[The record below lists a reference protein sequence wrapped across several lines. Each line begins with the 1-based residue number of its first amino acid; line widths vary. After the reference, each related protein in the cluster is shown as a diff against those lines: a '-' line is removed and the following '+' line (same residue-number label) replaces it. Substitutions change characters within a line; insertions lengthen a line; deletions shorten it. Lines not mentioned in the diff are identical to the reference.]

1 MGCCCSEPEDP
12 LMEQYRRAKDF
23 ASKAQIILQLATK
36 EEKFGRII
44 SAIQHY
50 GTHLRCMAVHLFK
63 EFDRKKKN
71 EMLNVASSCRRIY
84 AHRAALQQRALRA
97 YPGGCCSDP
106 YIPTDP
112 AAPAMLAPWEWSE
125 FLIMCKSSGCIEA
138 ALQKMGLLKI
148 ETKETVATR
157 IAEAGRSSTNVAVSN
172 QVSPH
177 INVNPTITGP
187 TTTISGPSTNI
198 SGPNTT
204 TTVSPNMNN
213 AQTGEGNVAPA
224 TGTGAGSS
232 GAGAASATATGGAPQ
247 PAMQPGMQPGM
258 QSVGMQPSPGYMM
271 MPTPSGQWVMVPM
284 AGSGDYAAAAAAA
297 AAQQQ
302 QQQQLMQM
310 AASGGQAMFM
320 PPGGMVGGMPPPN
333 AMPYMMPAHSGGY
346 YPMPGMPQ
354 MAAGGPV
361 AGAPVAGFPA
371 PAPAG
376 YPPPPEGYPP
386 PAAGKVMPAEPV
398 KVAAA

>member
-1 MGCCCSEPEDP
+1 MRGCSLPCFAVLRSTALTRVLLRCTSA
-12 LMEQYRRAKDF
+12 RRQLDLGPVSITEKRPCPRQQSF
-23 ASKAQIILQLATK
+23 VHSGQLASRET
-36 EEKFGRII
+36 R
-44 SAIQHY
+44 
-50 GTHLRCMAVHLFK
+50 
-63 EFDRKKKN
+63 
-71 EMLNVASSCRRIY
+71 
-84 AHRAALQQRALRA
+84 
-97 YPGGCCSDP
+97 
-106 YIPTDP
+106 
-112 AAPAMLAPWEWSE
+112 
-125 FLIMCKSSGCIEA
+125 FLINTL
-138 ALQKMGLLKI
+138 ALASVL
-148 ETKETVATR
+148 
-157 IAEAGRSSTNVAVSN
+157 

-232 GAGAASATATGGAPQ
+232 GAGAASATATGSAPQ

-346 YPMPGMPQ
+346 YPMPGMPH

>member
-36 EEKFGRII
+36 EEKCGRIV

-71 EMLNVASSCRRIY
+71 EMLNVAQSCRRIY
-84 AHRAALQQRALRA
+84 AHRAALAQRAMKA

-106 YIPTDP
+106 YIPSDP
-112 AAPAMLAPWEWSE
+112 AAPPMLAPWEWSE
-125 FLIMCKSSGCIEA
+125 FLNMVKGSGCIEA

-148 ETKETVATR
+148 ETKEAVATR
-157 IAEAGRSSTNVAVSN
+157 IAEAGRSNMNVAVSN
-172 QVSPH
+172 TNQVSPN
-177 INVNPTITGP
+177 ISVNPTITGP

-224 TGTGAGSS
+224 TGTGSGTS
-232 GAGAASATATGGAPQ
+232 GAGAASATATGGATPRSAQPAPQ
-247 PAMQPGMQPGM
+247 PGMQAMGMQPGM
-258 QSVGMQPSPGYMM
+258 QPGYMM
-271 MPTPSGQWVMVPM
+271 MPTPSGQWVMMPM
-284 AGSGDYAAAAAAA
+284 SGSGDYAAAAA

-302 QQQQLMQM
+302 QQQMMQM

-320 PPGGMVGGMPPPN
+320 PAGGMVGGAMGGMAPPG

-346 YPMPGMPQ
+346 YPMPGMPH
-354 MAAGGPV
+354 MAPGAPV
-361 AGAPVAGFPA
+361 AGAPVTGFPPPAQGGFPA
-371 PAPAG
+371 
-376 YPPPPEGYPP
+376 PPEGYPP
-386 PAAGKVMPAEPV
+386 PAKGVVPE
-398 KVAAA
+398 VAA